1 MLNKFL
7 ISIFFSVFALGAS
20 ADDIKINPDRP
31 DKYVVV
37 KGDTLWDISA
47 RFLEQPWRW
56 PEIWQVNPQIENPH
70 LIYPGDLVYMTFKDG
85 MPVLNV
91 DRGGIAATTESRTVK
106 LSPEV
111 RSTPHAEAIHSIP
124 VDAIQQFLTRPL
136 VLDDND
142 LEYWPYVVSSY
153 DQHLIAATGNT
164 IYVRGI
170 SEEDQ
175 ERAYSI
181 YRKGEAYLDPADSE
195 RKTVLGYEA
204 IYVGD
209 AILEQT
215 GDPASLLVTGVD
227 REILIGDR
235 LVPQS
240 NEDISAEF
248 IPTTTSLDVNG
259 KILSVVDGVS
269 QIGQF
274 QIIVL
279 SMGNEQGIEPGNV
292 VGIYQSGQIVRDTVG
307 PNLTKSEKEKMA
319 DADAYEATDPS
330 DIQRTLKKIT
340 EVPGALAEK
349 FDNAFPHFANKQS
362 KSVDVELPEEYVGV
376 AMVFRTYSKVS
387 YALVMETIGAVHVM
401 DTVKSM

>member
-1 MLNKFL
+1 MLNKIL
-7 ISIFFSVFALGAS
+7 ISVFFSVFALGVS
-20 ADDIKINPDRP
+20 ADVIKINPDHP

-56 PEIWQVNPQIENPH
+56 PEIWKVNPQIENPH
-70 LIYPGDLVYMTFKDG
+70 LIYPGDMVYLTYNDG

-91 DRGGIAATTESRTVK
+91 DRGGIAATESRTVK

-170 SEEDQ
+170 SKDDQ

-181 YRKGEAYLDPADSE
+181 YRKGEAYLDPADSDQ
-195 RKTVLGYEA
+195 KTVLGYEA

-209 AILEQT
+209 AVLEQT

-248 IPTTTSLDVNG
+248 IPRTSSLAVDG

-279 SMGNEQGIEPGNV
+279 SMGDEQGLEPGNV
-292 VGIYQSGQIVRDTVG
+292 VGIYQSGKIVRDIVG
-307 PNLTKSEKEKMA
+307 PNLTISDKEKLA
-319 DADAYEATDPS
+319 DADAYEATNPS

-340 EVPGALAEK
+340 EFPGAIAEK

-362 KSVDVELPEEYVGV
+362 KSEDVELPEEYVGV
-376 AMVFRTYSKVS
+376 AMIFRTYSKVS
-387 YALVMETIGAVHVM
+387 YALVMETQGAVHVM